1 MAAIYSGIHLK
12 LKSAK
17 TSWEDKIKL
26 AHFAWISHQCFLPNK
41 EQVLLDWVSHA
52 LVSYYNK
59 KLELEDEIVEKL
71 WTYLDNIL
79 HSRKLQ
85 NLLKDGKTINL
96 SFLIAQV
103 INERISESCV
113 QKSDG
118 NVGTVLSC
126 CRGILSTPP
135 LSIIYTAKCELMVNL
150 LSKLSWL
157 ACQWLTS
164 EDAVTSQL
172 FDVLQL
178 TFAQYLL
185 IQRQQ
190 INPNRVFGQVTSH
203 LFQPCLLLRHLLMAR
218 VWTPADDGRVRQHL
232 SREIRNQVEAV
243 LQAGIFQP
251 ELLSSYR
258 EELLT
263 EREPQD
269 KKKRALKTILM
280 PVNTVLSKLRD
291 ASFCEQTLQVI
302 IVANSVPLLY
312 KLFLDSYCKA
322 ENHMVC
328 FHMFTRLFGCL
339 RISHLQEDLWQEML
353 SPVDWSTELLA
364 VEQLLN
370 LVLSKDIYNVAADRI
385 RHKGTQFQF
394 YRKLAEMLVNHSQ
407 ASIPAWF
414 RCLKA
419 LISLNHLIV
428 EPDLDD
434 LVASAWIDAEVSEPR
449 TKKPQETLINAM
461 FQTYTKL
468 RQFPKLFEEV
478 LSVICRPA
486 ADELRLPVLS
496 AGLTEKVRECLLELP
511 PNQILDILF
520 LILEK
525 CQTLII
531 PDVKD
536 DSDMALKLLSVSS
549 VLHTFLFNMKSL
561 DNVTPLP
568 VVLRTQSLLDKM
580 QREVIQPLLDLLKD
594 HWAEENKPGLWLEKV
609 SDSALLLVYT
619 WVELDTLLSI
629 NCSKYVSRL
638 AEAAGGVTDCA
649 AESWDFS
656 ALLPGVDRQCWKRV
670 VRLSSNFCSASK
682 YCLELLMLQKIK
694 KILMQTSFQTE
705 ADLHT
710 LQHAAAFILHSGRS
724 SMSMEESEPWNGNI
738 SAINALTYPAAH
750 WYLVVSNLTILV
762 PHLSLKDVEY
772 VADVLLKILSSTKAP
787 GVSADQD
794 SFITAEKVSKALLH
808 STFLPEIKVL
818 HCAFISRV
826 IQQCSSV
833 LCSATQGVADQPIQQ
848 LSADNIPWH
857 EEVLSSCKMVGMVEA
872 QAENNQ
878 SKDEAFICWTTME
891 KIAQRILLLTRAGST
906 ITLEE
911 DQIESFLH
919 LLEIISALKLDS
931 LFPSDH
937 TRCFLLLLS
946 LVANT
951 RANVSCSKLLS
962 LKFLITC
969 FRLLTCLQTG
979 RSVNSVFKV
988 FHASDALEAVMTAL
1002 FAASKCFADVLTTPD
1017 WAEFLQV
1024 IQTFLECFL
1033 QMIVEKR
1040 QSLKLN
1046 LEKFTF
1052 FLASC
1057 KPYADADRGKPWN
1070 TAVNQLL
1077 LVPLTTLCHVLTLY
1091 LQQQPEKKQQL
1102 TEMLSALLEPTVL
1115 QTGAAIQLCLRNL
1128 TKDQPLPLAFIP
1140 SVTTLLK
1147 ADLSYMSTGGFM
1159 KMEGEQENSKDPGK
1173 YRECSHTELYQKF
1186 YTQILRELTSAG
1198 SHLQFLHSALQFLT
1212 VFCSVTDLYPGEET
1226 ALTVFHAVKNLLAGP
1241 GTTVQVIQDLEMQL
1255 TELMTQLVESCTTEE
1270 FCVMMRLVLQGL
1282 EVSNIWKQN
1291 PKEALS
1297 AVTLIKLLLSCPLTG
1312 EKEKAFWFTSPQIIT
1327 ALVIQTKEACQDQLL
1342 IPTIVVPILETV
1354 AALLRQG
1361 EEILSNPHHVTLA
1374 FSILLT
1380 VPLDHLKMEEYGS
1393 IFLGIHEVLF
1403 SILQCHPKVML
1414 KAAPSFLNSF
1424 NRLVVSVMHEGR
1436 QKGDRGSTDEFGVV
1450 LKCAH
1455 LVERMYS
1462 HIAAKT
1468 EEFTVFS
1475 VFIVAQYVIELQ
1487 KVTLHPAVKK
1497 HLTEGM
1503 YHILDLCI
1511 ERDIKFL
1518 NASLQMGVR
1527 EVFKELYNDYTH
1539 YHKTKKHGE
1548 KKYTA

>member
-52 LVSYYNK
+52 LASYYTK

-85 NLLKDGKTINL
+85 NLLKDGKIINL
-96 SFLIAQV
+96 SFSIAQV
-103 INERISESCV
+103 INERISESCA
-113 QKSDG
+113 QKSHK

-135 LSIIYTAKCELMVNL
+135 LSIIYTAKYELMVNL

-164 EDAVTSQL
+164 EDAVTFQL

-178 TFAQYLL
+178 TFTQYLL

-203 LFQPCLLLRHLLMAR
+203 LFQPALLLRHLLMAR

-232 SREIRNQVEAV
+232 SREIRNQIEAM
-243 LQAGIFQP
+243 LQTGIFQP

-258 EELLT
+258 EELLP
-263 EREPQD
+263 ERELQE
-269 KKKRALKTILM
+269 KKKRALKTILL
-280 PVNTVLSKLRD
+280 PVSTVLSKLHD
-291 ASFCEQTLQVI
+291 ASFCEPALQVI
-302 IVANSVPLLY
+302 IIANSVPLIY

-322 ENHMVC
+322 ENHLVC
-328 FHMFTRLFGCL
+328 FHMCTRLFGCL

-353 SPVDWSTELLA
+353 SPTDWSTELLA
-364 VEQLLN
+364 IEQLLN
-370 LVLSKDIYNVAADRI
+370 LVLSNDIYNVAADRI
-385 RHKGTQFQF
+385 RHKDIQFQF

-407 ASIPAWF
+407 ATVPAWF

-449 TKKPQETLINAM
+449 IKKPQETLINTM

-496 AGLTEKVRECLLELP
+496 AGLTAKLSECLLELP

-520 LILEK
+520 LLLEK

-531 PDVKD
+531 PDVKQD
-536 DSDMALKLLSVSS
+536 FDMALKLLSVSS
-549 VLHTFLFNMKSL
+549 VLHAFLFNMKSL

-568 VVLRTQSLLDKM
+568 VVLRTQNLLDKM

-619 WVELDTLLSI
+619 WVEVDTLLSI
-629 NCSKYVSRL
+629 NSSKYVSRL
-638 AEAAGGVTDCA
+638 AEATDGVSDSA

-656 ALLPGVDRQCWKRV
+656 ALLPGMDRQGWKKIV
-670 VRLSSNFCSASK
+670 ALSSNFYSTSK
-682 YCLELLMLQKIK
+682 YCLERLMLQKIK
-694 KILMQTSFQTE
+694 KVLMQTSFQTE
-705 ADLHT
+705 ADLYT
-710 LQHAAAFILHSGRS
+710 LQQAAAFILHSGRS
-724 SMSMEESEPWNGNI
+724 SMSTGESEPWNGNI
-738 SAINALTYPAAH
+738 SAINALSYPAAH
-750 WYLVVSNLTILV
+750 WYLVVSNLTILI
-762 PHLSLKDVEY
+762 PYLSLKDIEY
-772 VADVLLKILSSTKAP
+772 VADMLLKTLSLTEARE
-787 GVSADQD
+787 VSADQD
-794 SFITAEKVSKALLH
+794 SSIVVEKISDALLH

-818 HCAFISRV
+818 HCALISHI
-826 IQQCSSV
+826 IQQCAGV
-833 LCSATQGVADQPIQQ
+833 LCSAAQGIADQPIQQ
-848 LSADNIPWH
+848 LAADNIPWH
-857 EEVLSSCKMVGMVEA
+857 DEVFSSCKMIGTSEV
-872 QAENNQ
+872 QSENKQ
-878 SKDEAFICWTTME
+878 SKDELLVCWTAME
-891 KIAQRILLLTRAGST
+891 KIAQHVLLLTRAGAP

-931 LFPSDH
+931 LLPSDH

-946 LVANT
+946 LIANT

-988 FHASDALEAVMTAL
+988 FHASDVLEAVMTAL
-1002 FAASKCFADVLTTPD
+1002 LTVSKNFADVLSTPD
-1017 WAEFLQV
+1017 WIEFLQV
-1024 IQTFLECFL
+1024 TRTFLECFL
-1033 QMIVEKR
+1033 QMIVERR

-1046 LEKFTF
+1046 LEKFTS
-1052 FLASC
+1052 FLVSC
-1057 KPYADADRGKPWN
+1057 KSYADADRGKTWN
-1070 TAVNQLL
+1070 TIVNQLL

-1115 QTGAAIQLCLRNL
+1115 QTGTAIQFCLGNL
-1128 TKDQPLPLAFIP
+1128 TKDQLLPLALIP

-1147 ADLSYMSTGGFM
+1147 ADLMTCVGGFM
-1159 KMEGEQENSKDPGK
+1159 KTEGGQGNPKDPGK
-1173 YRECSHTELYQKF
+1173 YREYSHTELYQKF
-1186 YTQILRELTSAG
+1186 YTQILRELTLAG
-1198 SHLQFLHSALQFLT
+1198 GHLQFLHSALQFLT
-1212 VFCSVTDLYPGEET
+1212 VFCSVTDLYPGQQT
-1226 ALTVFHAVKNLLAGP
+1226 ALTVFHSVKQLLAGP
-1241 GTTVQVIQDLEMQL
+1241 DTTVQVIQDLEMQL
-1255 TELMTQLVESCTTEE
+1255 TELMTHLMENCTTEE

-1291 PKEALS
+1291 PKEILS
-1297 AVTLIKLLLSCPLTG
+1297 AVMLIKLLLSCPLSG
-1312 EKEKAFWFTSPQIIT
+1312 EKKKAFWFTSPQIIT
-1327 ALVIQTKEACQDQLL
+1327 ALVMQTKEACQDQLL

-1354 AALLRQG
+1354 ATLLRQG

-1380 VPLDHLKMEEYGS
+1380 IPVGHLKMEEYGN

-1414 KAAPSFLNSF
+1414 KSAPSFLNSF

-1455 LVERMYS
+1455 LIERMYT

-1475 VFIVAQYVIELQ
+1475 PFIVAQYVIELQ
-1487 KVTLHPAVKK
+1487 KVTLHPPVKK
-1497 HLTEGM
+1497 HLTEGI

-1518 NASLQMGVR
+1518 NASLQAGVR
-1527 EVFKELYNDYTH
+1527 EVFKELYNDYIH
-1539 YHKTKKHGE
+1539 YHKSKKHGE

>member
-17 TSWEDKIKL
+17 TSWEDKLKL

-71 WTYLDNIL
+71 WTYLDNVL

-85 NLLKDGKTINL
+85 NLLKDGKIINL
-96 SFLIAQV
+96 SFSIAQV
-103 INERISESCV
+103 INERISEACV
-113 QKSDG
+113 QKSHRS
-118 NVGTVLSC
+118 VSTVLSC

-135 LSIIYTAKCELMVNL
+135 LSIIYTAKYELMVTL

-157 ACQWLTS
+157 AFQWLTS
-164 EDAVTSQL
+164 EDAVTSHL

-178 TFAQYLL
+178 TFTQYLL

-203 LFQPCLLLRHLLMAR
+203 LFQPGLLLRHLLMTR
-218 VWTPADDGRVRQHL
+218 VWTSADDGRVRQHL
-232 SREIRNQVEAV
+232 SREIRNQIEAV
-243 LQAGIFQP
+243 LQAGIFPP
-251 ELLSSYR
+251 ELLPSYR
-258 EELLT
+258 EELLP
-263 EREPQD
+263 EREPQE
-269 KKKRALKTILM
+269 KKKRALKTVLL
-280 PVNTVLSKLRD
+280 PVSAVLSKLLD
-291 ASFCEQTLQVI
+291 ASFCEPALQVI

-312 KLFLDSYCKA
+312 RLFLDSYCKA
-322 ENHMVC
+322 DNQLVC
-328 FHMFTRLFGCL
+328 FHMCTRLFGCL
-339 RISHLQEDLWQEML
+339 RISRLQEDLWQEKL
-353 SPVDWSTELLA
+353 SPADWSIELLA
-364 VEQLLN
+364 AEQLLS
-370 LVLSKDIYNVAADRI
+370 LVLSNNIYNVAADRI
-385 RHKGTQFQF
+385 RHKEVQFQF
-394 YRKLAEMLVNHSQ
+394 YRKLAEMLVNHAQ
-407 ASIPAWF
+407 ATVPAWF

-434 LVASAWIDAEVSEPR
+434 LVASAWIDAEVSELR
-449 TKKPQETLINAM
+449 TKKPQESLISAM
-461 FQTYTKL
+461 FETYTKL
-468 RQFPKLFEEV
+468 RQFPRLFEEV

-496 AGLTEKVRECLLELP
+496 AGLTAKLSECLLELP
-511 PNQILDILF
+511 PNQILDIMF
-520 LILEK
+520 LVMEK

-531 PDVKD
+531 PDVQG
-536 DSDMALKLLSVSS
+536 DSDMALKLLSMSS
-549 VLHTFLFNMKSL
+549 VLHAFLFNMKCL
-561 DNVTPLP
+561 DNNTPLP
-568 VVLRTQSLLDKM
+568 VVFRAQSLWDTM
-580 QREVIQPLLDLLKD
+580 HRGVIQPLLNLLAD
-594 HWAEENKPGLWLEKV
+594 HWVEKNKPEPWLEKV
-609 SDSALLLVYT
+609 SDSVLLLVYT
-619 WVELDTLLSI
+619 WVEVDTLLSI

-638 AEAAGGVTDCA
+638 AEATGGISDSATEC
-649 AESWDFS
+649 WDFS
-656 ALLPGVDRQCWKRV
+656 TLLPGVDRQCWKKV
-670 VRLSSNFCSASK
+670 VGLSSRFCSTSK

-694 KILMQTSFQTE
+694 KILLQTSFQAE

-710 LQHAAAFILHSGRS
+710 LQQAAAFILHSGRS
-724 SMSMEESEPWNGNI
+724 NVSTGESEPWNGNV
-738 SAINALTYPAAH
+738 SAISALTYPAAH
-750 WYLVVSNLTILV
+750 WHLVVANLTILI
-762 PHLSLKDVEY
+762 PYLPLKDVEY
-772 VADVLLKILSSTKAP
+772 VADVFLKTLSSTEAH

-794 SFITAEKVSKALLH
+794 SSITAEKVFKALLH
-808 STFLPEIKVL
+808 STLLPEMKVL
-818 HCAFISRV
+818 HCAFVSRV
-826 IQQCSSV
+826 VQQCWGV
-833 LCSATQGVADQPIQQ
+833 LCTAAEGIPDQPIRQ
-848 LSADNIPWH
+848 LAAENIPWH
-857 EEVLSSCKMVGMVEA
+857 EEVFSCCDTVAKVEA
-872 QAENNQ
+872 QSKNKHA
-878 SKDEAFICWTTME
+878 KDEPSICWTAME
-891 KIAQRILLLTRAGST
+891 EIAQCILLSARAGSP
-906 ITLEE
+906 ITVEE
-911 DQIESFLH
+911 DQIKSLLH

-931 LFPSDH
+931 LLPSDR

-951 RANVSCSKLLS
+951 RPNVSCSKLLS

-988 FHASDALEAVMTAL
+988 FHASDALEAVMSAL
-1002 FAASKCFADVLTTPD
+1002 FTASKCFADLLSTPD
-1017 WAEFLQV
+1017 WVEFIQV
-1024 IQTFLECFL
+1024 IRTFLECFL
-1033 QMIVEKR
+1033 QMIIERR

-1046 LEKFTF
+1046 LEKFTS
-1052 FLASC
+1052 FLANC
-1057 KPYADADRGKPWN
+1057 KPYTDADRGKPWN
-1070 TAVNQLL
+1070 AAVNQLL
-1077 LVPLTTLCHVLTLY
+1077 LVPLTTLCHVLSLY
-1091 LQQQPEKKQQL
+1091 LQQQTEKNRQR
-1102 TEMLSALLEPTVL
+1102 TEMLSAFLEPAVL

-1128 TKDQPLPLAFIP
+1128 TRDQPLPVAFIP

-1147 ADLSYMSTGGFM
+1147 ADLSYVGMGGFM
-1159 KMEGEQENSKDPGK
+1159 KTEGKQKNPKDPGK
-1173 YRECSHTELYQKF
+1173 YREYSHTELYQKF

-1198 SHLQFLHSALQFLT
+1198 GHLQFLHSALQFLT
-1212 VFCSVTDLYPGEET
+1212 VFCSETDLHPEQET
-1226 ALTVFHAVKNLLAGP
+1226 ALTVFHSVKQLLTGP
-1241 GTTVQVIQDLEMQL
+1241 EITIQVAQDLEMPL
-1255 TELMTQLVESCTTEE
+1255 TELMTQLVETCTTEE
-1270 FCVMMRLVLQGL
+1270 FCVMMKLVLQGL
-1282 EVSNIWKQN
+1282 EVSNIWKRN
-1291 PKEALS
+1291 PKEILS
-1297 AVTLIKLLLSCPLTG
+1297 AVTLIKLLLRCPLTG

-1327 ALVIQTKEACQDQLL
+1327 ALVMQTKEACQDPLL
-1342 IPTIVVPILETV
+1342 VPTIVVHILETV

-1380 VPLDHLKMEEYGS
+1380 VPLEHLKMEQYGN

-1424 NRLVVSVMHEGR
+1424 HRLVVSVMHEGR
-1436 QKGDRGSTDEFGVV
+1436 QKGDRGSADEFDVV

-1475 VFIVAQYVIELQ
+1475 AFIVAQYVIELQ
-1487 KVTLHPAVKK
+1487 KVTLHPPVKR
-1497 HLTEGM
+1497 HLTEGI

-1539 YHKTKKHGE
+1539 HHKTKKHGE